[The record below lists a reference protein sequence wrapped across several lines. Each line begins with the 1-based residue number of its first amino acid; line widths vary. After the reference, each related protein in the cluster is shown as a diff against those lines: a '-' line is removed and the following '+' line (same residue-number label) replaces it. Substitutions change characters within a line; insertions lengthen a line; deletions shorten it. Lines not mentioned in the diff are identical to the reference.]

1 MMIDQLNIDKFK
13 DLDFDDF
20 RRLAKEPGIS
30 QNQRIGFPDSYR
42 NGFTVDILND
52 ICIKLPALAVSNATI
67 VDIGPGCSELSE
79 KLIGICARRQHKLV
93 LVDSTE
99 MLDLLPDASFITK
112 VPGRFPDNIG
122 TLTSLVPEGVD
133 AVLCYSVLHYLL
145 QDFDIESISNSVA
158 SLLRKDGR
166 ALLGDIPNI
175 SKRKR
180 FFSSAEGRAFHRK
193 YTGKDEDPTDLLNE
207 SEDGRITDH
216 TLEEFVAC
224 FHRHGLAA
232 RVVEQ
237 GNRLPM
243 ANRRE
248 DLLIGSPPI

>member
-1 MMIDQLNIDKFK
+1 MMVDQSDIDRFK

-42 NGFTVDILND
+42 DGFAEGILGD
-52 ICIKLPALAVSNATI
+52 ICAKLPILTASNGTV

-79 KLIGICARRQHKLV
+79 KLIELCARHQHNLI

-122 TLTSLVPEGVD
+122 ALKSLLPEGADV
-133 AVLCYSVLHYLL
+133 VLSYSVLHYMLH
-145 QDFDIESISNSVA
+145 DFDIESISNSVA
-158 SLLRKDGR
+158 RLLRNDGW

-180 FFSSAEGRAFHRK
+180 FFSSAEGRAYHRK
-193 YTGKDEDPTDLLNE
+193 YTGKDENPTELLNE
-207 SEDGRITDH
+207 PEEGKITDR
-216 TLEEFVAC
+216 TLEEFITC
-224 FHRHGLAA
+224 FRRNGLAA

-237 GNRLPM
+237 DSRLPM

-248 DLLIGSPPI
+248 DLLIGSSGK